1 MIPIE
6 KTRADWL
13 REAIK
18 TTLLPGRWRGERGRK
33 APAFRPGMK
42 SPLSH
47 PSCRRLL
54 LFDVLLDDGNGG
66 TAT

>member
-1 MIPIE
+1 MD
-6 KTRADWL
+6 RSVNLLANL
-13 REAIK
+13 LVA
-18 TTLLPGRWRGERGRK
+18 LVALPGGGRGGRGRK

-47 PSCRRLL
+47 PSCGSLL
-54 LFDVLLDDGNGG
+54 LFDVLLDDGDGS